1 MELPGFD
8 TNEIMVNCNTCNS
21 DEYEYYVEGNPQAEV
36 LG

>member
-8 TNEIMVNCNTCNS
+8 TNETIDNCNTWNGN
-21 DEYEYYVEGNPQAEV
+21 EYKDYVEGNPQAEV